1 MVTEELQKITYG
13 LVKKN
18 RIPINGGI
26 EILSACNFHCV
37 HCYNSMEPL
46 NYMSYEFANHLADQ
60 LEKLGTMHVYLTGG
74 EVLLHPHFAD
84 IYMSFRKKGITVS
97 ILTNASLINKEYLN
111 LFENFTPYNIDISL
125 YGISNKTYEVVTG
138 IKDGFD
144 RVQNSIHMLSE
155 KHIPF
160 SLKTVA
166 LKENICE
173 LNEMMDFADAIG
185 KRLNVYTD
193 IRPLNNGDPKSKKHQ
208 LSLDQII
215 EIERKTNK
223 WKKDDESESDERS
236 EERQKR
242 KSEGYLYFC
251 ELGKYTFFIT
261 HQGILHG
268 CVKERR
274 HGYNLHKMS
283 FSEGFERMLKDIV
296 LKKNKAENNCTFCK
310 YIKYCDYC
318 PAQFELE
325 TGCPLTPPPDVCELA
340 YKRYL
345 YFNNVI

>member
-1 MVTEELQKITYG
+1 MTEELQKITYS

-37 HCYNSMEPL
+37 HCYNGMEPVT
-46 NYMSYEFANHLADQ
+46 YMTYEFANQLAKQ
-60 LEKLGTMHVYLTGG
+60 LEKMGTMHVYLTGG
-74 EVLLHPHFAD
+74 EALLHPQFSE
-84 IYMSFRKKGITVS
+84 IYKCFRKRGITVS
-97 ILTNASLINKEYLN
+97 VLTNASLINEEYIK
-111 LFENFTPYNIDISL
+111 LFKNFTPYNIDISL
-125 YGISNKTYEVVTG
+125 YGITNKTYEIVTG
-138 IKDGFD
+138 MEDGFD
-144 RVQNSIHMLSE
+144 KVRENIYMLSE
-155 KHIPF
+155 NKIPF

-173 LNEMMDFADAIG
+173 LDKMMDFADGLG
-185 KRLNVYTD
+185 KVLNVYTD
-193 IRPLNNGDPKSKKHQ
+193 IRPLNNGNQKSKQHQ
-208 LSLDQII
+208 LSLEQII

-223 WKKDDESESDERS
+223 WKEYKERYSERT
-236 EERQKR
+236 EERKKR
-242 KSEGYLYFC
+242 KTEGYLYFC

-268 CVKERR
+268 CAKERR
-274 HGYNLHKMS
+274 HGYNLHNIS
-283 FSEGFERMLKDIV
+283 FAEGFDRMLKDIV
-296 LKKNKAENNCTFCK
+296 LKENKEVNKCAVCK

-325 TGCPLTPPPDVCELA
+325 TGNILDPPIDVCKLA

-345 YFNNVI
+345 SFN